1 MQLEGRN
8 NEENADSVVYF
19 SIIIVV
25 YFSITIYTYDLIFE
39 DEGTFIEDSKVTRN
53 YRHFYD
59 LLTKAPQQISFDE
72 LLDAIERLQII

>member
-25 YFSITIYTYDLIFE
+25 YFSITIYIVRE
-39 DEGTFIEDSKVTRN
+39 VI
-53 YRHFYD
+53 
-59 LLTKAPQQISFDE
+59 
-72 LLDAIERLQII
+72 LDTHVDG